1 MERLHHTEIQ
11 GSSLRSEHTS
21 LSLGVPE
28 QARDLDPTAD
38 FLQSIQIEEL
48 VSSDDSRHHES
59 EYIRDER
66 WEDLAA
72 LLLERSSQVLD
83 PAESSRCLMRAA
95 QVYETNLGDT
105 DSAFV
110 VMLVAFQE
118 SPATLD
124 LATDL
129 ARMATVH
136 NRWPDLLSECQKRL
150 PEVSSAAKRAEMLVA
165 MAGWYQKDLGD
176 AAAAEEALEA
186 AMAANP
192 SNPQALRALV
202 ELHGQRGKWLRAAA
216 YLTCASGNAADP
228 AKAIE
233 LALEAAEIYRERLH
247 DVESAIEQYTRVLER
262 SPGHPQATA
271 ALAEL
276 AWVRKDWTVA
286 LPLLENMAGSA
297 KHALDESA
305 RIWHKVAWS
314 SQMLGDMERARAGY
328 RRSYMALP
336 TYLPTLQSWSQLAR
350 IQGWWQ
356 DVCQTVPHLLSEAGD
371 RLAVSERADHLFA
384 LGKAHLA
391 LRSAEAAAE
400 ALMKAL
406 ALAPGLTAAREALAE
421 ANARIEGRGPENAAA
436 LVEQHRRIL
445 EGKISPDERF
455 EYLCRVGRLQREE
468 LNDHRAALETFLQ
481 ASILR
486 PDDPDVLHE
495 LVEIHTLSGHWSRVV
510 EVLDRLVRLSTGAD
524 KARYLVATANILN
537 YELEGPVEAVDRYN
551 QALDENPDDRRSFER
566 IQRILIAR
574 QDWRALARAH
584 RRMIRRIGA
593 HPSPDKR
600 AWLLGLWQGLADLC
614 WRNLRDFPAAAAA
627 YEVCVSLAPEDA
639 QNHEALAKTY
649 EAQGPAMFSQ
659 AVKTRERLLA
669 MSSNADEAAKHI
681 RALAN
686 LHRGQRRYDRVFCA
700 CGGLSVLMKADV
712 RERGYYENNALPSV
726 PVATSMLTEAQWQ
739 GCISS
744 AREDRRVS
752 QLLAAVSAGVLM
764 SRVRDAAAYGLQ
776 PGHRRDPTDQRSLL
790 GRILVY
796 ISRFV
801 GVPLPAVYSPP
812 NAPGE
817 IDLVVLQEGAQPL
830 LAFVLGRDLTVD
842 RTDRE
847 LAFFLTKRLVG
858 LRADRCLLWP
868 RLVSTKAELRAILGA
883 AIQLGRPGYRLPEA
897 DPAAV
902 RQYGSYLRKVVPAA
916 QMAPIASA
924 VESLLADPGRVDL
937 DGWIAAA
944 DETATRAGLLACG
957 DVMAAAREIVK
968 EARARRS
975 RPEDAILAMV
985 RWGVSSDYFDL
996 RTQLGLALVS
1006 DEDKT
1011 PAVARNYPTY

>member
-1 MERLHHTEIQ
+1 MEPLHHTEIQ
-11 GSSLRSEHTS
+11 GSGSRSGHTP
-21 LSLGVPE
+21 LSLAVPD

-59 EYIRDER
+59 DCIREER
-66 WEDLAA
+66 WEELAA

-83 PAESSRCLMRAA
+83 PAESSRCMMRAA

-136 NRWPDLLSECQKRL
+136 NRWPDLLTECKKRL
-150 PEVSSAAKRAEMLVA
+150 PEVTSAAKRAEMLVA

-192 SNPQALRALV
+192 SNSQALRALV

-216 YLTCASGNAADP
+216 YLTCSSGNAADP

-247 DVESAIEQYTRVLER
+247 DMDSAIEQYTRVLER

-314 SQMLGDMERARAGY
+314 AQMLGDMERARAGY

-336 TYLPTLQSWSQLAR
+336 TYLPTLQSWSQLAGT
-350 IQGWWQ
+350 QGWWQ
-356 DVCQTVPHLLSEAGD
+356 DVCQTVPCLLSEAGD
-371 RLAVSERADHLFA
+371 RLTVSERANHLFA

-400 ALMKAL
+400 AFMKAL
-406 ALAPGLTAAREALAE
+406 ELAPNLVVAREALIE
-421 ANARIEGRGPENAAA
+421 ANARIEGRGPENATA
-436 LVEQHRRIL
+436 LIEQHRRLL

-486 PDDPDVLHE
+486 PDDADVLHE
-495 LVEIHTLSGHWSRVV
+495 LVEIHTLNGHWSRVV
-510 EVLDRLVRLSTGAD
+510 DVLERLVRLSSGAD
-524 KARYLVATANILN
+524 KARYLVATANVLN
-537 YELEGPVEAVDRYN
+537 YELESPVEAVDLYN
-551 QALDENPDDRRSFER
+551 QALDENPDDQRSFER
-566 IQRILIAR
+566 IQRILTAR
-574 QDWRALARAH
+574 QDWRALARAQ
-584 RRMIRRIGA
+584 RRMIRRLGA
-593 HPSPDKR
+593 NPSPDKR
-600 AWLLGLWQGLADLC
+600 SWLLSLWRGLANLC
-614 WRNLRDFPAAAAA
+614 WRNLRDLPAAAAA
-627 YEVCVSLAPEDA
+627 YEVCVSLAPDDA
-639 QNHEALAKTY
+639 QYHEALAKTY
-649 EAQGPAMFSQ
+649 EAQGPATFSQ

-669 MSSNADEAAKHI
+669 TSPNADEAAKHI

-686 LHRGQRRYDRVFCA
+686 LYRGQRRYDRVFCA

-744 AREDRRVS
+744 AREDRRIS

-764 SRVRDAAAYGLQ
+764 SRVQDAAAYGLQ
-776 PGHRRDPTDQRSLL
+776 PSHRRDPTDQRSLL
-790 GRILVY
+790 GRIFVY
-796 ISRFV
+796 VSRFI
-801 GVPLPAVYSPP
+801 GVPLPAVYAPP
-812 NAPGE
+812 SAPGE
-817 IDLVVLQEGAQPL
+817 IDLVVLQEGSQPV
-830 LAFVLGRDLTVD
+830 LAFVLGRDLTVG
-842 RTDRE
+842 RSDRE

-868 RLVSTKAELRAILGA
+868 RLVSTRGELRAILGA
-883 AIQLGRPGYRLPEA
+883 AIQLATPGYKLPEA
-897 DPAAV
+897 DSAAV
-902 RQYGSYLRKVVPAA
+902 RQYLSYLRRVLPTA

-924 VESLLADPGRVDL
+924 IESLLAGPGRIDL
-937 DGWIAAA
+937 DGWIAATE
-944 DETATRAGLLACG
+944 ETANRAGLLACG
-957 DVMAAAREIVK
+957 DVMASAREIVK
-968 EARARRS
+968 EARVRRS
-975 RPEDAILAMV
+975 RPEDAILALV

-1011 PAVARNYPTY
+1011 PLVTRNYPTY

>member
-1 MERLHHTEIQ
+1 
-11 GSSLRSEHTS
+11 
-21 LSLGVPE
+21 
-28 QARDLDPTAD
+28 
-38 FLQSIQIEEL
+38 
-48 VSSDDSRHHES
+48 
-59 EYIRDER
+59 
-66 WEDLAA
+66 
-72 LLLERSSQVLD
+72 
-83 PAESSRCLMRAA
+83 
-95 QVYETNLGDT
+95 
-105 DSAFV
+105 
-110 VMLVAFQE
+110 
-118 SPATLD
+118 
-124 LATDL
+124 
-129 ARMATVH
+129 
-136 NRWPDLLSECQKRL
+136 
-150 PEVSSAAKRAEMLVA
+150 
-165 MAGWYQKDLGD
+165 
-176 AAAAEEALEA
+176 
-186 AMAANP
+186 
-192 SNPQALRALV
+192 
-202 ELHGQRGKWLRAAA
+202 
-216 YLTCASGNAADP
+216 
-228 AKAIE
+228 
-233 LALEAAEIYRERLH
+233 
-247 DVESAIEQYTRVLER
+247 
-262 SPGHPQATA
+262 
-271 ALAEL
+271 
-276 AWVRKDWTVA
+276 
-286 LPLLENMAGSA
+286 
-297 KHALDESA
+297 
-305 RIWHKVAWS
+305 
-314 SQMLGDMERARAGY
+314 
-328 RRSYMALP
+328 
-336 TYLPTLQSWSQLAR
+336 
-350 IQGWWQ
+350 
-356 DVCQTVPHLLSEAGD
+356 
-371 RLAVSERADHLFA
+371 
-384 LGKAHLA
+384 
-391 LRSAEAAAE
+391 
-400 ALMKAL
+400 
-406 ALAPGLTAAREALAE
+406 
-421 ANARIEGRGPENAAA
+421 
-436 LVEQHRRIL
+436 
-445 EGKISPDERF
+445 
-455 EYLCRVGRLQREE
+455 
-468 LNDHRAALETFLQ
+468 
-481 ASILR
+481 
-486 PDDPDVLHE
+486 
-495 LVEIHTLSGHWSRVV
+495 
-510 EVLDRLVRLSTGAD
+510 
-524 KARYLVATANILN
+524 
-537 YELEGPVEAVDRYN
+537 
-551 QALDENPDDRRSFER
+551 
-566 IQRILIAR
+566 LIAR

-600 AWLLGLWQGLADLC
+600 AWLLGLWQSLADLC

-744 AREDRRVS
+744 AREDRRIS